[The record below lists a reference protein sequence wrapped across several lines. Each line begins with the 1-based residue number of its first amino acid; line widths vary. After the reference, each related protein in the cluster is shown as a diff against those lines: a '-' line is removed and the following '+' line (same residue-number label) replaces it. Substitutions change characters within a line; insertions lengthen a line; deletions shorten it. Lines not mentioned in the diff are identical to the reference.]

1 MAVQIIDHLTTR
13 LSFLFDGNKGVQA
26 AVNGFKR
33 MDRQWQDTVKSITK
47 GATIMGAAL
56 TGVGAVVIK
65 ATVPYEQALNDL
77 RAFADLTEKE
87 LANLDTVARD
97 IGSSG
102 RFGAKEVLEG
112 QKEFLRNQFSVNETL
127 AATPH
132 LERLATAG
140 MMDMDKAANLV
151 AHTLRRFDL
160 GADQAQHV
168 TDVLAAMTQETGLN
182 LGDLEATF
190 RRAALVA
197 DRLNMSFEDTAAS
210 VSILARE
217 GLRPREAGSLLEAM
231 LEDLTEL
238 SEESKEAAAE
248 LSRVGLDMD
257 FVQGLASE
265 GQITKLFD
273 ELRLAGA
280 DINKIFST
288 EGIDAAQILFAAG
301 DEFAQLADQYL
312 TSVKGRSR
320 EMAET
325 RNLGLPGA
333 IEDIKSAVNAFQ
345 LSVGTSG
352 LSGMLEWVFDKLAAF
367 VRWLSEASGWVKG
380 LAVAAI
386 AAGPVLLGLAA
397 AVKVASF
404 AKSGFAVAVSI
415 ARGAVW
421 LWNNAMVVTRIR
433 LGLLTVQTWLANFSL
448 VTFGRTVWTS
458 SIAALRGLVTNLG
471 RASLGMLRF
480 ALKAIVAGISGVIA
494 FGVALWASMI
504 PPLIAATAAVTAFTV
519 ALLANPVVLV
529 IIAIIGAFVA
539 LGFVVYKFRRQ
550 ILGALKAVWK
560 WVKGN
565 WPLLVGILLGPFG
578 IAGALI
584 WKFRDQIL
592 GAFQDVWDWLR
603 ESPIFGPV
611 IDGIQAIIDFV
622 RELPGRVLGILKDI
636 PGMVADAMGH
646 TGAWWRDQG
655 VYGDCGQD

>member
-352 LSGMLEWVFDKLAAF
+352 GEVT
-367 VRWLSEASGWVKG
+367 
-380 LAVAAI
+380 
-386 AAGPVLLGLAA
+386 
-397 AVKVASF
+397 
-404 AKSGFAVAVSI
+404 SI
-415 ARGAVW
+415 
-421 LWNNAMVVTRIR
+421 
-433 LGLLTVQTWLANFSL
+433 
-448 VTFGRTVWTS
+448 
-458 SIAALRGLVTNLG
+458 
-471 RASLGMLRF
+471 
-480 ALKAIVAGISGVIA
+480 GV
-494 FGVALWASMI
+494 
-504 PPLIAATAAVTAFTV
+504 
-519 ALLANPVVLV
+519 
-529 IIAIIGAFVA
+529 
-539 LGFVVYKFRRQ
+539 
-550 ILGALKAVWK
+550 
-560 WVKGN
+560 
-565 WPLLVGILLGPFG
+565 
-578 IAGALI
+578 
-584 WKFRDQIL
+584 
-592 GAFQDVWDWLR
+592 
-603 ESPIFGPV
+603 
-611 IDGIQAIIDFV
+611 
-622 RELPGRVLGILKDI
+622 
-636 PGMVADAMGH
+636 
-646 TGAWWRDQG
+646 
-655 VYGDCGQD
+655 